1 MRLHTLQLLLFSL
14 ILVSCARTTVV
25 SGRITNIRTG
35 NPVVGMPVTLNVY
48 NGNEPRDSSNP
59 KKVGDTSTKTGSNG
73 EYALEYTDV
82 GIDAVGLFLDNG
94 EICYSYFGA
103 VRSDKVKT
111 NGSSE
116 VNIQIDSIDGKLQL
130 ILQNLSGQSDKLYLR
145 VDCDA
150 TGEKGYACCSINF
163 NNTIPAGQS
172 DTVTFRIS
180 AGRFVPVYWGETIFT
195 GWNAPRVDSVF
206 CPRNQ
211 TTPMVI
217 SF

>member
-1 MRLHTLQLLLFSL
+1 MRLHPLQLLLITL
-14 ILVSCARTTVV
+14 MLGSCTRTTVV

-48 NGNEPRDSSNP
+48 NGNEPRDSSDP
-59 KKVGDTSTKTGSNG
+59 KKVGDTSINTDANG
-73 EYALEYTDV
+73 EYALEYSGV
-82 GIDAVGLFLDNG
+82 GIDGASLWLDG
-94 EICYSYFGA
+94 GGFCTSFFDA
-103 VRSDKVKT
+103 DFSDKVKT

-116 VNIQIDSIDGKLQL
+116 VNIQIDSIDGNLQL

-150 TGEKGYACCSINF
+150 TGEKGYACCSFNF

-206 CPRNQ
+206 CQRNQ